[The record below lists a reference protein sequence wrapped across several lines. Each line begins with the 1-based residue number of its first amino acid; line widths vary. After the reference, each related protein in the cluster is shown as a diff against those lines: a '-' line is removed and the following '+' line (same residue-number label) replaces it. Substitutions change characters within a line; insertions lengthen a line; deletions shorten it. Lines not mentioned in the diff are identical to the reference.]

1 MECPWEA
8 KGGTC
13 GTVCMCE
20 SMEALGQFDEWAA
33 KANESEKEEHSETEH
48 GFSSADS
55 RSNQAG

>member
-48 GFSSADS
+48 GFS
-55 RSNQAG
+55 